1 MIHVKGGTVE
11 TGHSK
16 PAINAQ
22 GRPRDADDH
31 WSCCGGS
38 GKMMVMMMIGSGR
51 QEPTLMTV
59 LTRVSRT
66 ALAMITLSLA
76 GAVLTGPSQ
85 AQNGTARIISTPVAT
100 NFAKGV
106 SKALNSPQLEISEMN
121 SVPALELMCAAKTAT
136 DPIVVLSAMT
146 ITPAMADQCVANG
159 ISALTEA
166 QLGFL
171 TLVLVQKSN
180 DPPFVLTPRD
190 LYHALAND
198 VPADDGFT
206 INTARNWADVN
217 PKLPALP
224 IKMILAPRPGV
235 TRSIFEADAMV
246 VGCRRYDA
254 IQNIYEAAPRVAKCT
269 GMRAET
275 IQEVDD
281 AAERVE
287 ALRNAEPGAVALFPV
302 NIYEENKNWLR
313 VIPFNGFMPTP
324 EDVNRED
331 YTLSAPIYVY
341 THPELIAGDAINPG
355 VKAWFNEALSE
366 SAIGDDGYLNTIG
379 LTVLPKATREWQRN
393 SLAE

>member
-1 MIHVKGGTVE
+1 
-11 TGHSK
+11 
-16 PAINAQ
+16 
-22 GRPRDADDH
+22 
-31 WSCCGGS
+31 
-38 GKMMVMMMIGSGR
+38 MVIMIGSGR
-51 QEPTLMTV
+51 QDPTPMKI
-59 LTRVSRT
+59 LTRLSRT
-66 ALAMITLSLA
+66 ALAMISLSLA

-85 AQNGTARIISTPVAT
+85 AQSGTARIISTPVAT

-106 SKALNSPQLEISEMN
+106 SKALNGPQLEISEMN

-146 ITPAMADQCVANG
+146 ITPAIADQCVANG

-190 LYHALAND
+190 LYRALAND

-217 PKLPALP
+217 PKLPTLP

-246 VGCRRYDA
+246 VGCRKYNA

-287 ALRNAEPGAVALFPV
+287 ALRNAEPGAVALFPM
-302 NIYEENKNWLR
+302 NIYEENKSWLR
-313 VIPFNGFMPTP
+313 IIPFNGFMPTP

-341 THPELIAGDAINPG
+341 TRPELIAGGAVNPDAR
-355 VKAWFNEALSE
+355 AWLIEALSE
-366 SAIGDDGYLNTIG
+366 SAIGDDGYLKTIG
-379 LTVLPKATREWQRN
+379 LTVLPKVTREWQRKAF
-393 SLAE
+393 AE